1 MLSKELRQDS
11 MKPHIW
17 LSCLSFRRGQWAC
30 CTARTTQAGR
40 KHGRVRLPV
49 GTIYYGNTPSEAY
62 KLWKDSQ

>member
-17 LSCLSFRRGQWAC
+17 LSCLHFRQGQWAC
-30 CTARTTQAGR
+30 CTARTTDRTRERGR
-40 KHGRVRLPV
+40 MRYPV
-49 GTIYYGNTPSEAY
+49 GVIYYGNTPSEAY